1 MPVEEQELEMAAG
14 CNLNQEISRRLHDTA
29 QPLTVLQGMLELAL
43 LKARTVEEYRD
54 YCQQA
59 IEELQR
65 VTNHFDRVRELMR
78 GNLIEQGR

>member
-1 MPVEEQELEMAAG
+1 MLAEEQELEMAAD
-14 CNLNQEISRRLHDTA
+14 CNLNKEISRRLHDTA

-43 LKARTVEEYRD
+43 LKAHTVEEYQH

-65 VTNHFDRVRELMR
+65 VTNHFHRVRELMR
-78 GNLIEQGR
+78 GT